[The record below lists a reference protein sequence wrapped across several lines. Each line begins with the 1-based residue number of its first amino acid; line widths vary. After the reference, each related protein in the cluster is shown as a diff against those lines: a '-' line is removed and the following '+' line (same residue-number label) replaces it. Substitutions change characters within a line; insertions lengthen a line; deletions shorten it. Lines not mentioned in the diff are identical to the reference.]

1 MYIDKHNRR
10 SHIITTLSENIYF
23 MILQPINCIKSWILN
38 SNNNLSNQLK
48 LSYSIHDMCMGS
60 NKNKQYTERGL
71 PAWQHHQQPSRLP
84 QHLDVQHS
92 QLIHHSQPQ
101 CSLQHWWQEKSS
113 VSKSCSDYGTE
124 TYKRHVWMWTDIIGI
139 WISTRLLMH
148 RVVTKV
154 WGQGISSRFSHR
166 N

>member
-1 MYIDKHNRR
+1 MT
-10 SHIITTLSENIYF
+10 STTEEVTSIQHFQKIFILWYF
-23 MILQPINCIKSWILN
+23 NLLIASSLEFLFN

-48 LSYSIHDMCMGS
+48 LSYSTHDMCMGS

-84 QHLDVQHS
+84 PHLDVQHS

-113 VSKSCSDYGTE
+113 VSKSCLDYGTE

-139 WISTRLLMH
+139 WISNRLLMH
-148 RVVTKV
+148 RAVTEV
-154 WGQGISSRFSHR
+154 YGQGISSRFSHR